1 MQGLQAELKQEL
13 ARVHDKN
20 MLTVILGAWLIFFS
34 VDNMSTTKDIE
45 GGNIYYS
52 VPVTSKA
59 DSLSYFHERPV
70 SVHPFSEFQYKN
82 IVHQA
87 YDYSCGSAALTTV
100 LNFYLGR
107 DFREQQIM
115 DGLLRYGEYD
125 KIVQRRGFSLLD
137 MKRLVTALGHP
148 SGGYRGTFEDLKALD
163 HPAIVPIHYA
173 GFKHFVV
180 VKKYKDGRVFVA
192 DPALGNISFP
202 EERFKSIWDN
212 NVMFIVFP
220 NGFKPHSQL
229 ELTEDDLRFVDDKTI
244 NLLAF
249 TSIQDFPQK
258 HQQAADGAGTLQRV
272 FNSDTTSSNQVPIL
286 NVQLRQYY
294 NLGR

>member
-1 MQGLQAELKQEL
+1 MF
-13 ARVHDKN
+13 
-20 MLTVILGAWLIFFS
+20 TVFFGAALIYFFADESFEVKPVDPSTVYYAYALDSRQNSRSLIL
-34 VDNMSTTKDIE
+34 
-45 GGNIYYS
+45 
-52 VPVTSKA
+52 
-59 DSLSYFHERPV
+59 ERPV
-70 SVHPFSEFQYKN
+70 TVRPLVEQQYKN

-100 LNFYLGR
+100 LNGYLGR
-107 DFREQQIM
+107 QFQERQIM
-115 DGLLRYGEYD
+115 DGLLKYGETD

-148 SGGYRGTFEDLKALD
+148 SGGYKGSFDDLKKLD

-202 EERFKSIWDN
+202 EERFKAVWEN

-229 ELTEDDLRFVDDKTI
+229 ELTESDLRYVDDTTVNLAAFI
-244 NLLAF
+244 NVVPGIKSQEELA
-249 TSIQDFPQK
+249 DC
-258 HQQAADGAGTLQRV
+258 AASMQRV
-272 FNSDTTSSNQVPIL
+272 IDKDADSSTYNQPINVP
-286 NVQLRQYY
+286 LRTYY
-294 NLGR
+294 RRK

>member
-1 MQGLQAELKQEL
+1 
-13 ARVHDKN
+13 
-20 MLTVILGAWLIFFS
+20 MLTVFLGAALIYFFADES
-34 VDNMSTTKDIE
+34 FDVKE
-45 GGNIYYS
+45 VQPGAVYYS
-52 VPVTSKA
+52 NVL
-59 DSLSYFHERPV
+59 DSRDLSRVSMAERPV
-70 SVHPFSEFQYKN
+70 NVKPLVEQQYRN

-100 LNFYLGR
+100 LNGYLGR
-107 DFREQQIM
+107 QFDERQIM
-115 DGLLRYGEYD
+115 EGLLKYGEYD

-148 SGGYRGTFEDLKALD
+148 SGGYKGSFEDLKKLD

-180 VKKYKDGRVFVA
+180 VKKYQDGRVFVA

-202 EERFKSIWDN
+202 EERFKNIWDN

-229 ELTEDDLRFVDDKTI
+229 ELTEADMRFIDDKTI
-244 NLLAF
+244 NLAEF
-249 TSIQDFPQK
+249 AEIAVFVPGDE
-258 HQQAADGAGTLQRV
+258 HRADRAATMQRV
-272 FNSDTTSSNQVPIL
+272 LDSDKDSSTYNQPINVP
-286 NVQLRQYY
+286 LRSYY
-294 NLGR
+294 KSK

>member
-1 MQGLQAELKQEL
+1 MF
-13 ARVHDKN
+13 
-20 MLTVILGAWLIFFS
+20 TVFFGAALIYFFADESFEVKPVDPSTVYYAYALDSRQNSRSLIL
-34 VDNMSTTKDIE
+34 
-45 GGNIYYS
+45 
-52 VPVTSKA
+52 
-59 DSLSYFHERPV
+59 ERPV
-70 SVHPFSEFQYKN
+70 TVRPLVEQQYKN

-100 LNFYLGR
+100 LNGYLGR
-107 DFREQQIM
+107 QFQERQIM
-115 DGLLRYGEYD
+115 DGLLKYGETD

-148 SGGYRGTFEDLKALD
+148 SGGYKGSFDDLKKLD

-202 EERFKSIWDN
+202 EERFKAVWEN

-229 ELTEDDLRFVDDKTI
+229 ELTESDLRYVDDTTVNLAAFI
-244 NLLAF
+244 NVVPGIKSQEELA
-249 TSIQDFPQK
+249 DR
-258 HQQAADGAGTLQRV
+258 AASMQRV
-272 FNSDTTSSNQVPIL
+272 IDKDADSSTYNQPINVP
-286 NVQLRQYY
+286 LRTYY
-294 NLGR
+294 RRK